1 MLLKFVDETGNKLFR
16 PTTTSIPPVTDCAV
30 LIVAAGTVEF
40 DTEAI
45 KRKRA
50 RLTESAQRT
59 PPTCPCICPP
69 GLKPVN
75 KPEALLDNAKNVPV
89 KELRR
94 GYVAGDSKNAQ
105 VIVLNHPG
113 QISNGYTP
121 VLDCHTAHIDCEF
134 SEIKEKVFRLSGKSR
149 WTVARID
156 GGSDHDLAAGGL
168 SGSKSQR
175 SASTR
180 KS

>member
-1 MLLKFVDETGNKLFR
+1 MLEPSTKMYLFQ
-16 PTTTSIPPVTDCAV
+16 A
-30 LIVAAGTVEF
+30 
-40 DTEAI
+40 EAI

-50 RLTESAQRT
+50 RLTASAQRT
-59 PPTCPCICPP
+59 PPTSPCICPP
-69 GLKPVN
+69 GTETGVN
-75 KPEALLDNAKNVPV
+75 KPGIAIVFAPV
-89 KELRR
+89 NLAAEVKSVRTKKPCWTTPKMCPSR
-94 GYVAGDSKNAQ
+94 NCVVDTS
-105 VIVLNHPG
+105 P
-113 QISNGYTP
+113 ISNGYTP
-121 VLDCHTAHIDCEF
+121 VLDCHTAHIACEF

-149 WTVARID
+149 WAVARIA